1 MRARCADE
9 VSCGLALVAPR
20 VVGDHDVAGREG
32 RDEALRD
39 PGGEAVAVDRPIQ
52 HEGCHDAVMAQPSEE
67 SEGLPMPMRDMGRK
81 PRAAQAP
88 TSGPRHV
95 GLDPSSA
102 GQLIPRI
109 NCFSRLDVQEY
120 QPLGVKPML
129 VFLPALPEARHF
141 RA

>member
-9 VSCGLALVAPR
+9 VSCGLALVATK
-20 VVGDHDVAGREG
+20 VVCDHDVAGREG

-52 HEGCHDAVMAQPSEE
+52 NEGCHDAVMAQPSEE

-88 TSGPRHV
+88 TSGLRHV
-95 GLDPSSA
+95 GLDP
-102 GQLIPRI
+102 G
-109 NCFSRLDVQEY
+109 FVQEY